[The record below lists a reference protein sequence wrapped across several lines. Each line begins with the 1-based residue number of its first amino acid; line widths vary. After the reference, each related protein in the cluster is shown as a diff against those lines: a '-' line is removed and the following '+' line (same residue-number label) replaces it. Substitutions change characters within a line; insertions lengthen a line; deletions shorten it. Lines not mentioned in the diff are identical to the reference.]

1 MPMLSIPTLLTDS
14 NDRSRVRFPVRIF
27 RGTSLLEVVLAA
39 TITTSLVGLIASS
52 LEVSRRLWQTQ
63 EANSAVDLS
72 HSATRWLV
80 DQIHQ
85 ANDVHIV
92 NSSSLELVFVQ
103 GSTTLKKT
111 VTRQGNSL
119 VAINQ
124 SFTGLS
130 PNSAR
135 WTETIAEPVSDLRFT
150 DPSGRGYSVRVQ
162 VTAQGNSPRQPN
174 VQQDRV
180 ISIDWLK
187 S

>member
-1 MPMLSIPTLLTDS
+1 MSALHIRPRLTEGHDRLLG
-14 NDRSRVRFPVRIF
+14 RRFSRIS
-27 RGTSLLEVVLAA
+27 RGTSLLEVILAT
-39 TITTSLVGLIASS
+39 TITTSLVGLLASS
-52 LEVSRRLWQTQ
+52 LEVSRRLWETQ

-72 HSATRWLV
+72 HASAQWIV
-80 DQIHQ
+80 DQVHQ
-85 ANDVHIV
+85 ADRVRIV
-92 NSSSLELVFVQ
+92 NATNLELAFEQ

-111 VTRQGNSL
+111 ITRQGNSL

-124 SFTGLS
+124 SFIGLA
-130 PNSAR
+130 PNSSR
-135 WTETIAEPVSDLRFT
+135 WTETIAEPVRDLLFS

-162 VTAQGNSPRQPN
+162 ITAQGNSPRVPN